1 MKNSKNKVIAATVCG
16 VIVSSV
22 AAAMFMNFDGEKE
35 KVGAKSDKNDSVE
48 LVDNAE
54 NKNNENKDN
63 NKEEI
68 KNNENEV
75 NEEVHNEND
84 DNHQIESSDIN
95 NNSTEDSITDGN
107 VNTVDGINTNTN
119 TNTGSSNSGN
129 SNNTINPSTPSGDNQ
144 SNVEKPSDGGV
155 IEPDKEDEPAV
166 EIPPVIPEPSL
177 AYYDGS
183 YTGTATGREAGLEV
197 KVDIYLDQIARVT
210 VVSHNETIGICD
222 KALELIPYR
231 ITASQSTNVDIV
243 SGATLTSNGI
253 INAVNEAL
261 SKARR

>member
-1 MKNSKNKVIAATVCG
+1 MIKLIATD
-16 VIVSSV
+16 
-22 AAAMFMNFDGEKE
+22 MDGTLL
-35 KVGAKSDKNDSVE
+35 D
-48 LVDNAE
+48 
-54 NKNNENKDN
+54 
-63 NKEEI
+63 
-68 KNNENEV
+68 
-75 NEEVHNEND
+75 
-84 DNHQIESSDIN
+84 
-95 NNSTEDSITDGN
+95 
-107 VNTVDGINTNTN
+107 
-119 TNTGSSNSGN
+119 

-177 AYYDGS
+177 TYYDGS

-231 ITASQSTNVDIV
+231 ITASQSTNVDVV